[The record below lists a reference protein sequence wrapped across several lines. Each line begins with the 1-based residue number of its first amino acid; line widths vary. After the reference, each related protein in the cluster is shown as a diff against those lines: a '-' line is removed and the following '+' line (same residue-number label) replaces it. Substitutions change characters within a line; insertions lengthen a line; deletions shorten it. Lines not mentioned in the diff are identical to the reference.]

1 MSAERQFGNVLV
13 QPNANSSDAAT
24 AAVAARKPIASAAV
38 PAPAAAT
45 VQTMIPELA
54 DARAKYQELKKRNM
68 KLGEHFDTLKEE
80 YFKLENVNEDVI
92 KELED
97 SKSETLAL
105 KKRVDELSAQLAT
118 HTNATETVTS
128 TTVVAPPVVLDDN
141 EASLKIEGL
150 TISNEYLRDQV
161 RDAAETEKQLRQA
174 LAESQEHE
182 NVLQAELKDIRATE
196 AEQHTAALQELK
208 VANEGLQA
216 QLVEAQE
223 AGAED
228 QARLLAEVEE
238 LKSAAIEAQ
247 ANKEA
252 VVTAVRTAVEAEIRL
267 ELSAATSTLEARVTS
282 LESDLSG
289 TQAALGVSEQALKQA
304 HVESEKLE
312 AALASQREA
321 AEAAA
326 AAKEQAEAKV
336 DNASEAVQ
344 AKYAEAEA
352 RASALAAQV
361 EQLRM
366 ELRNA
371 EADKIHAYRQ
381 NKRKLEDLE
390 AK

>member
-13 QPNANSSDAAT
+13 QPNANASDAAA
-24 AAVAARKPIASAAV
+24 AAVAARKPI
-38 PAPAAAT
+38 APAAAT

-92 KELED
+92 KELEE

-105 KKRVDELSAQLAT
+105 KKRVDELSAQLAA
-118 HTNATETVTS
+118 HTDNAGS
-128 TTVVAPPVVLDDN
+128 TASATMVAAPPVVLNDN

-161 RDAAETEKQLRQA
+161 RDAAETEQQLRQA
-174 LAESQEHE
+174 LAESQERE
-182 NVLQAELKDIRATE
+182 TSLQTELKDVRAAE
-196 AEQHTAALQELK
+196 AEQHTAAFQELQ
-208 VANEGLQA
+208 VAHEDLRA

-223 AGAED
+223 TGAKE

-238 LKSAAIEAQ
+238 LKAAAIEAQ

-252 VVTAVRTAVEAEIRL
+252 VVTAVRSAVEAEIRS
-267 ELSAATSTLEARVTS
+267 ELSATTSTLEARVTS
-282 LESDLSG
+282 LESDLSS
-289 TQAALGVSEQALKQA
+289 TQAALSLSEQALKQA
-304 HVESEKLE
+304 HVECEKLE
-312 AALASQREA
+312 TALASEKEA
-321 AEAAA
+321 AEAAS
-326 AAKEQAEAKV
+326 AAKEQAEATV
-336 DNASEAVQ
+336 DNASEAAE
-344 AKYAEAEA
+344 AKRAEAEA
-352 RASALAAQV
+352 RASALGAQV